1 MRTRIKEF
9 RKKDGTV
16 SCYAVQNLEDDGVF
30 RTIGGGMCDTKEE
43 AEKVRENYKVIAKF
57 LRKFNETYRVLHVI
71 HRSSDIKKDKGNEE
85 ERD

>member
-1 MRTRIKEF
+1 MRTRVKEF

-30 RTIGGGMCDTKEE
+30 RTIDGGMCDTKEE
-43 AEKVRENYKVIAKF
+43 AEKVREGYKAIAKF
-57 LRKFNETYRVLHVI
+57 LRKFNGHATLHFPKYQ
-71 HRSSDIKKDKGNEE
+71 KKDEE

>member
-16 SCYAVQNLEDDGVF
+16 SCYAVQSLEDDGVF
-30 RTIGGGMCDTKEE
+30 RTIYGGIYYTKEE
-43 AEKVRENYKVIAKF
+43 AEKVRESYKATAKF
-57 LRKFNETYRVLHVI
+57 LRKFNGNATLHFPKYQ
-71 HRSSDIKKDKGNEE
+71 KKDEE